1 VIKVVV
7 LTERAKK
14 DLRAMPTQVLD
25 KFEAWV
31 QLLEAIIVEEVRAS
45 VPYDSTAHIARSTS

>member
-7 LTERAKK
+7 LTERARK
-14 DLRAMPTQVLD
+14 DLRAVPTQVLD

-31 QLLEAIIVEEVRAS
+31 QLVGFVSVEEVNKHE
-45 VPYDSTAHIARSTS
+45 Y

>member
-1 VIKVVV
+1 VIKDVV

-14 DLRAMPTQVLD
+14 DLRAVPTQVLD

-31 QLLEAIIVEEVRAS
+31 QLVEAISV